1 MAETNTTAT
10 LAPDTER
17 LVAAG
22 RLFDCLG
29 CSLQSLSELFAL
41 AIEHVGAGDPQVAA
55 TMHAGMVVAQREA
68 ETCSEA
74 ARAFLGPIGG
84 ADPHLDEDSG
94 PRGRLVRVMRGEAV
108 EG

>member
-1 MAETNTTAT
+1 
-10 LAPDTER
+10 
-17 LVAAG
+17 
-22 RLFDCLG
+22 
-29 CSLQSLSELFAL
+29 
-41 AIEHVGAGDPQVAA
+41 
-55 TMHAGMVVAQREA
+55 MVVAQREA